1 MIRRDDV
8 SPSRKLSSAAL
19 TLFLVGLLTFVFRVL
34 AQEQPTPSKAASNR
48 SAPSPAAGVS
58 SQPIAFSHR
67 IHAGTN
73 AIPCQLCHTYARRGP
88 VAGIPSV
95 QRCVQC
101 HQTVTPEEPEVVKL
115 MAYWKDKK
123 PIAWVR
129 VHDLPDFVRFTHKPH
144 VAAGVACQTCH
155 GDVAKMEGAVQ
166 TESLSMGW
174 CLNCHK
180 ERHAPTDCLVCH
192 Y

>member
-1 MIRRDDV
+1 MIRRDDA
-8 SPSRKLSSAAL
+8 SSTRTLLSAAL
-19 TLFLVGLLTFVFRVL
+19 MLILVGLLAFVFRVR
-34 AQEQPTPSKAASNR
+34 AQEQ
-48 SAPSPAAGVS
+48 SAPPRATPDSPVPSQAPGDRR
-58 SQPIAFSHR
+58 QPIAFSHR
-67 IHAGTN
+67 VHAGTN

-88 VAGIPSV
+88 VAGIPAV

-123 PIAWVR
+123 PIAWLR
-129 VHDLPDFVRFTHKPH
+129 VHDLPDYVRFTHKPH
-144 VAAGVACQTCH
+144 VVAGVACQSCD
-155 GDVAKMEGAVQ
+155 GDVSKMEGAVQ

>member
-48 SAPSPAAGVS
+48 SAPSQAPGDR

-67 IHAGTN
+67 VHAGTN

-88 VAGIPSV
+88 VAGIPSL